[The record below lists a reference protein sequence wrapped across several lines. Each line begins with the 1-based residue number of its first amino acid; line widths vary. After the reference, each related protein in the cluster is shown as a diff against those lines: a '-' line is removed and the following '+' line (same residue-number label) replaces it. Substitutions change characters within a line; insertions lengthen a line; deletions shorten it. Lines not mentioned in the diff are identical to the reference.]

1 MPGEVSDDV
10 YNLKVGFGA
19 GVVPP
24 ERIMIMKYSLWFL
37 ISSLTLTVGSGSGF
51 CDSGSLK
58 PPGVGKSPTD
68 TTILPAATSQ
78 SEKAISQVMMD
89 KLSNAVSSEYVI
101 GAEDVLDITVWRN
114 PDLSRQV
121 QVRPDGRISMPII
134 RDVVAVGKTPT
145 QLAEEMTNKL
155 KEYVQNPVV
164 AVTLKEVNSSNVF
177 LLGEVAH
184 PGKYPLK
191 SKMTLLQ
198 GITIAGGSKRRQ
210 REIKSLFSGLL
221 KVLRVRSDSRRA
233 TTTSCYA
240 AESVIILNS
249 NRVIRS
255 WFRVSRW
262 WSSLVGREH
271 RKGLLWTITREG

>member
-1 MPGEVSDDV
+1 MT
-10 YNLKVGFGA
+10 
-19 GVVPP
+19 
-24 ERIMIMKYSLWFL
+24 MKYSLWLLL
-37 ISSLTLTVGSGSGF
+37 ISLTLAVSSGSGF
-51 CDSGSLK
+51 CDSGSVK
-58 PPGVGKSPTD
+58 PLGAGKSSTE
-68 TTILPAATSQ
+68 TTVVPAGSPQT
-78 SEKAISQVMMD
+78 EKAISQVVMD

-184 PGKYPLK
+184 PGRYPLK

-198 GITIAGGSKRRQ
+198 GITIAGGFKETAARNQIVIFRFIETAPGQKRFTASYDD
-210 REIKSLFSGLL
+210 I
-221 KVLRVRSDSRRA
+221 VLRSGISDNFELKPGDTLVVPS
-233 TTTSCYA
+233 
-240 AESVIILNS
+240 ESMV
-249 NRVIRS
+249 V
-255 WFRVSRW
+255 FP
-262 WSSLVGREH
+262 GR
-271 RKGLLWTITREG
+271 

>member
-1 MPGEVSDDV
+1 M
-10 YNLKVGFGA
+10 YNLNVGFGSGA
-19 GVVPP
+19 VPT
-24 ERIMIMKYSLWFL
+24 ERTMIMKYSLWVLF
-37 ISSLTLTVGSGSGF
+37 ISLALAVSSSPGF
-51 CDSGSLK
+51 CDSGSVK
-58 PPGVGKSPTD
+58 PSGAGKLPTD
-68 TTILPAATSQ
+68 TTVLPAATPQ
-78 SEKAISQVMMD
+78 TEKAISQVVMD

-101 GAEDVLDITVWRN
+101 GAEDMLDITVWRN

-184 PGKYPLK
+184 PGRYPLK

-198 GITIAGGSKRRQ
+198 GITIAGGFKETAARNQIVIFRFIETAPGQKRFTASYDD
-210 REIKSLFSGLL
+210 I
-221 KVLRVRSDSRRA
+221 VLRSGISDNFELKPGDTLVVPS
-233 TTTSCYA
+233 
-240 AESVIILNS
+240 ESMV
-249 NRVIRS
+249 V
-255 WFRVSRW
+255 FP
-262 WSSLVGREH
+262 GR
-271 RKGLLWTITREG
+271 